1 MSVTL
6 VKQYSVFLTN
16 EPGVLKNFADLFVR
30 NHVDLLAI
38 SEDVRYDAAIM
49 RFAVAYDTDIS
60 HLLTQAGFT
69 SVKTDAL
76 CVEVPDRVGL
86 VRDIGAVMAR
96 VNVNISAIYGAGNKH
111 MTRWVLVVND
121 ITHAIKALEES
132 GLFE

>member
-30 NHVDLLAI
+30 NNIDLLAI

-69 SVKTDAL
+69 SVKTDAI
-76 CVEVPDRVGL
+76 CVDAPDRMGL
-86 VRDIGAVMAR
+86 VRDIGAEMAR
-96 VNVNISAIYGAGNKH
+96 VNVNISAIYGSANKASS
-111 MTRWVLVVND
+111 RWVLVVNN
-121 ITHAIKALEES
+121 ITRAMKTLEES

>member
-49 RFAVAYDTDIS
+49 RFAVTYDTDVS

-69 SVKTDAL
+69 SVKTDAI
-76 CVEVPDRVGL
+76 CVEVPDRMGL
-86 VRDIGAVMAR
+86 VRDIGAVMAAA
-96 VNVNISAIYGAGNKH
+96 NVNISAIYGSGNKNSS
-111 MTRWVLVVND
+111 RWILVVND
-121 ITHAIKALEES
+121 ITHAFNALEKS
-132 GLFE
+132 GSFE

>member
-1 MSVTL
+1 MAVTL

-30 NHVDLLAI
+30 NQVDLLAI

-69 SVKTDAL
+69 SVKTDAI
-76 CVEVPDRVGL
+76 CVDAPDRTGL
-86 VRDIGAVMAR
+86 VRDIGAVMAGAK
-96 VNVNISAIYGAGNKH
+96 VNISSIYGSGNK
-111 MTRWVLVVND
+111 TSSRWVLVVNN
-121 ITHAIKALEES
+121 ITRAMSALEES